1 MLDQILNNLQSAEL
15 INAEENTHIKN
26 AESNKLFS
34 LHWELKTLLYLGVV
48 LLNIGL
54 GFLIYQNID
63 TIGHA
68 VIIGLISLICV
79 ACFTYSA
86 RNVPFFSLKELKN
99 PTIHYDYAVLLGCLT
114 FLIVEGYLQ
123 YQYTFFGT
131 RYGLATFIPMLLF
144 FFVAYYFDH
153 RGALSLAIVA
163 LGSWVGITIT
173 PLELLNRNDFSSE
186 LLIYTGIL
194 LGILLCFIGYLSELK
209 DIKKHFAFTYFNF
222 GCHLFF
228 ITALSGLFN
237 LEQYLLFV
245 PLIICGIVFFTWYAR
260 KNASF
265 YFLLFAIIYG
275 YIALTYLI
283 LKGLDQSNADIF
295 AYIFYFIISCPLM
308 LALIFNY
315 KKIITN

>member
-1 MLDQILNNLQSAEL
+1 MLDHILNNLQSAEL
-15 INAEENTHIKN
+15 INAEENSRIKN
-26 AESNKLFS
+26 VELNKSFS
-34 LHWELKTLLYLGVV
+34 LHWELKTLLYLGVL

-54 GFLIYQNID
+54 GYLIYQNID
-63 TIGHA
+63 TIGHV
-68 VIIGLISLICV
+68 VIIGLISLICLV
-79 ACFTYSA
+79 CFGYAA
-86 RNVPFFSLKELKN
+86 RNVPSFSLNAIKS
-99 PTIHYDYAVLLGCLT
+99 PTIYYDYAVLLGCLT

-131 RYGLATFIPMLLF
+131 RYSLAAFIPTLLF
-144 FFVAYYFDH
+144 FPVAYYFDN

-163 LGSWVGITIT
+163 LGSWVGITVT
-173 PLELLNRNDFSSE
+173 PLELLNHNDFSSE

-209 DIKKHFAFTYFNF
+209 DIKKHFAFMYFNF

-228 ITALSGLFN
+228 IATLSGLFN

-260 KNASF
+260 KIASF

-283 LKGLDQSNADIF
+283 IKGLSHINSDPSVYF
-295 AYIFYFIISCPLM
+295 LYFIISCPLV

-315 KKIITN
+315 KKLIK

>member
-1 MLDQILNNLQSAEL
+1 MLDHILNNLQSAEL
-15 INAEENTHIKN
+15 INAEENKRIKN
-26 AESNKLFS
+26 AELNKPFS

-54 GFLIYQNID
+54 GYLIYQNID

-68 VIIGLISLICV
+68 VIIGLISLICLV
-79 ACFTYSA
+79 CFGYAA
-86 RNVPFFSLKELKN
+86 RNVPSFSLKEVKS
-99 PTIHYDYAVLLGCLT
+99 PTIYYDYAVLLGCLT

-131 RYGLATFIPMLLF
+131 RYGLAAFIPMLLF
-144 FFVAYYFDH
+144 FPVAYYFDN

-163 LGSWVGITIT
+163 LGSWVGITVT
-173 PLELLNRNDFSSE
+173 PLELLNHNDFSSE
-186 LLIYTGIL
+186 LLIYTGVL

-228 ITALSGLFN
+228 IAALSGLFN
-237 LEQYLLFV
+237 LEQYLLFI

-260 KNASF
+260 KTASF

-283 LKGLDQSNADIF
+283 IKVLGQSDADIF